1 MALNVIGQ
9 EISQENKSLVCS
21 QNRETYLVTASNFS
35 YVGNI
40 LYARTSRLTVVN
52 VRDNKTKNRK

>member
-52 VRDNKTKNRK
+52 V